1 MIGLALPAG
10 SGLRRVLCIGAHCD
24 DIEIGCGGALL
35 QLQKSGAP
43 LRIDWVV
50 LTGEGRRREEAIAAM
65 QLLVDPACRGELLFG
80 GFPDSKLPAA
90 YGEVKDFFG
99 PLRARFQPDLV
110 FCHERD
116 DAHQDHR
123 ICNEMA
129 WGAFRDQMILE
140 YEIPKW
146 DGGLGTPGLYV
157 PLDATVLERKIEVL
171 MGTYGSQ
178 RSKDWF
184 TPETFRSLA
193 RLRGIEC
200 RAPAGFAEGFHV
212 RKLVLPL
219 DGS

>member
-1 MIGLALPAG
+1 MIGLGLPA
-10 SGLRRVLCIGAHCD
+10 SSQPRRVLCIGAHCD
-24 DIEIGCGGALL
+24 DIEIGCSGALL
-35 QLQKSGAP
+35 QLQKAGAP

-50 LTGEGRRREEAIAAM
+50 LTGEGQRREETTAAM
-65 QLLVDPACRGELLFG
+65 QLLVQPAFRGELLFG

-90 YGEVKDFFG
+90 YGAVKDFFG
-99 PLRARFQPDLV
+99 TLRARFEPEMV

-123 ICNEMA
+123 ITNEMA
-129 WGAFRDQMILE
+129 WGAFRDQLVLE

-146 DGGLGTPGLYV
+146 DGGLGTPNAYV
-157 PLDATVLERKIEVL
+157 PLDAAVLERKIEVL
-171 MGTYGSQ
+171 MATYGSQ

-184 TPETFRSLA
+184 TPDTFRSLA

-200 RAPAGFAEGFHV
+200 RAPAGFAEGFHA

-219 DGS
+219 ATR